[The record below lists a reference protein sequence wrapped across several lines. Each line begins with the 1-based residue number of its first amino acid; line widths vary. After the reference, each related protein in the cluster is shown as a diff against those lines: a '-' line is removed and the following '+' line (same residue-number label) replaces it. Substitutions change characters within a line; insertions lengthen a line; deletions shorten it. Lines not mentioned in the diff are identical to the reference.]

1 MQGFWTLVYYT
12 WKKNLR
18 LFMGHNS
25 AGFHWTFHFHFPLKR
40 LNTNRT
46 IHFVNY
52 CGLWTLMVWHFWQ
65 LYAHRWMFLVLLR
78 EGTKKISLSAIR
90 CSTTEPQRLYNDR
103 NPLRSSYMTLPRW
116 SPDEKHLSLFLHRA
130 QNLRVTQY
138 AGRVSYMN
146 FVMGL
151 AHHRVSGAQW

>member
-1 MQGFWTLVYYT
+1 
-12 WKKNLR
+12 
-18 LFMGHNS
+18 MGHNS

-90 CSTTEPQRLYNDR
+90 CSTTEPQRLNNDR
-103 NPLRSSYMTLPRW
+103 NPLRSSYMTLPRL

-130 QNLRVTQY
+130 QNLTVSLILFTNMTLLTSLILAVRGTRVIHEFRN
-138 AGRVSYMN
+138 GPRSP
-146 FVMGL
+146 
-151 AHHRVSGAQW
+151 